1 MYYLCLRCST
11 FEAYV
16 AFHTLFVI
24 RVFGDEEEE
33 EKKKN
38 DKCVNLT
45 QEVAVQF
52 PTELLFC

>member
-1 MYYLCLRCST
+1 MLISIPYLLYVCLEMKKKR
-11 FEAYV
+11 
-16 AFHTLFVI
+16 I
-24 RVFGDEEEE
+24 
-33 EKKKN
+33 KKN